1 MKNVLMTDQ
10 AVTGEAAAISIGLLM
25 AGSANP
31 EAIADLSEYAEE
43 TGHEKII
50 RSLGLAL
57 AMISYGTEE
66 FSDTLIE

>member
-1 MKNVLMTDQ
+1 
-10 AVTGEAAAISIGLLM
+10 M